1 MLGALSVKFSSK
13 ISQLYLKIIF
23 IHYPLK
29 RIQFRLPE
37 VTWWLLMP
45 EVTCWLLM
53 SAPASSR
60 KQKRLDALHLPSHDH
75 LYLTGQTLLSATK

>member
-1 MLGALSVKFSSK
+1 MLGALSVKFFSK

-37 VTWWLLMP
+37 VTWWLLM
-45 EVTCWLLM
+45 

-60 KQKRLDALHLPSHDH
+60 KQKWLDALHLPSHNH
-75 LYLTGQTLLSATK
+75 LYLMGQTLFSATK